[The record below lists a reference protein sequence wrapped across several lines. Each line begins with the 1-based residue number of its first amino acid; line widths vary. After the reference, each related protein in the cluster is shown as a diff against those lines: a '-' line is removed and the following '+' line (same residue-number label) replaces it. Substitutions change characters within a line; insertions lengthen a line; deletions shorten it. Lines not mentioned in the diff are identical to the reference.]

1 MNTYSSKNKNNKNEL
16 GINHWIEPYHRVWNG
31 GLGYHTHHNKIGGA
45 FGKTK
50 REMTIEQEARNR
62 KMKQIRDQVKK
73 GR

>member
-1 MNTYSSKNKNNKNEL
+1 MNNTTKHKNKNEV

-45 FGKTK
+45 FSKTK

-62 KMKQIRDQVKK
+62 KMKQIRSQVKT